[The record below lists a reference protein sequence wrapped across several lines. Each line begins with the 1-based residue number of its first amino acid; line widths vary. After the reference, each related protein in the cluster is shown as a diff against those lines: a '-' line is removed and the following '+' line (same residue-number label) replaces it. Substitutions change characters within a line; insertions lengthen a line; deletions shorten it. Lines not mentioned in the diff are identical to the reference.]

1 MSTEKNI
8 LLADDHYVVRQGL
21 KMLFNFH
28 YPFFNVLEASDFTE
42 IFDVLNNHKIDLIV
56 LDATFPNGNS
66 LTEIPKIKS
75 VSNHT
80 KILIYTALDEDK
92 VGVVYLNAG
101 ADGFMSKLANEDEI
115 RNAIDQIFSF
125 GKYINFNLKEK
136 IVNAYLNNEILNPFE
151 KLSSQEF
158 QVMNL
163 LLQGAGN
170 LEICNA
176 LDLKPTTV
184 TTYKNRIFD
193 KLDVKNIAELIETHN
208 RFYI

>member
-1 MSTEKNI
+1 MSTEKKI

-28 YPFFNVLEASDFTE
+28 YPFFNVVEASDFSE
-42 IFDVLNNHKIDLIV
+42 IYDVFNNHKIDLIV

-66 LTEIPKIKS
+66 LAEIPKIK
-75 VSNHT
+75 VISNHT
-80 KILIYTALDEDK
+80 KILMYTALDEDK

-101 ADGFMSKLANEDEI
+101 ADGFISKLAEENEI
-115 RNAIDQIFSF
+115 RNAIDQMFSL
-125 GKYINFNLKEK
+125 GKYINSNLKEK
-136 IVNAYLNNEILNPFE
+136 IVNAYLNNELINPFE

-163 LLQGAGN
+163 LVQGAGN
-170 LEICNA
+170 LEICNS

-193 KLDVKNIAELIETHN
+193 KLDVKNIAELIEIHN
-208 RFYI
+208 RLLT